1 MLSKKMEKALNEQIA
16 LEGYA
21 SYLYLSMA
29 SWCEKKTL
37 TGCAAFM
44 FRQSEEER
52 EHMLRIF
59 HYINDVGEHA
69 ITPAIPQP
77 PSEWPSIQNLF
88 EQVFA
93 HEQKVSASID
103 KLVMKCYEEKD
114 HKTLNFLQWYVD
126 EQREEETLMR
136 TILDRIRL
144 IGEGPQSL
152 YYIDKEISAI
162 NKKELAAEASEGGK
176 E

>member
-1 MLSKKMEKALNEQIA
+1 MLSKAMEKSLNEQIA

-21 SYLYLSMA
+21 SFLYLSMA
-29 SWCEKKTL
+29 SWCENQTL

-52 EHMLRIF
+52 QHMLRIF

-69 ITPAIPQP
+69 LTPAVAQP
-77 PSEWPSIQNLF
+77 PYEWPSIQVLL
-88 EQVFA
+88 EQVYA

-103 KLVMKCYEEKD
+103 RLVAQSYEEKD
-114 HKTLNFLQWYVD
+114 HKTLSFLQWYVE

-162 NKKELAAEASEGGK
+162 NKIQVAEKAAEGGA
-176 E
+176 

>member
-1 MLSKKMEKALNEQIA
+1 MLSKQMEKSLNEQIA

-21 SYLYLSMA
+21 SFLYLSMA

-37 TGCAAFM
+37 TGCADFM

-52 EHMLRIF
+52 QHMLRIF
-59 HYINDVGEHA
+59 HYINDMGEHA
-69 ITPAIPQP
+69 LTPAIPQP
-77 PSEWPSIQNLF
+77 KSEWASIQELF
-88 EQVFA
+88 EEVYG

-103 KLVMKCYEEKD
+103 RLVAQSYDEKD
-114 HKTLNFLQWYVD
+114 HKTLAFLQWYVE

-136 TILDRIRL
+136 AIIDRITL
-144 IGEGPQSL
+144 IGDGPQSL

-162 NKKELAAEASEGGK
+162 NKKQIAQEPAE
-176 E
+176 

>member
-1 MLSKKMEKALNEQIA
+1 MLSKAMEKSLNEQIA

-21 SYLYLSMA
+21 SFLYLSMA

-52 EHMLRIF
+52 QHMLRIF

-69 ITPAIPQP
+69 LTPAISQP
-77 PSEWPSIQNLF
+77 PYEWPSIQVLL
-88 EQVFA
+88 EQVYA

-103 KLVMKCYEEKD
+103 RLVAQSYEERD
-114 HKTLNFLQWYVD
+114 HKTLGFLQWYVE

-162 NKKELAAEASEGGK
+162 NKKQIAEEAAEGGA
-176 E
+176 